1 MTNQSTSA
9 DHRQELKL
17 RYGPDH
23 VPATGPWNDVVSGL
37 LSHRSVRRYDPR
49 PLAADTLGTLIAAA
63 QSAATSSNLQ
73 CWSVISVTDNGLRSE
88 LMEIAGDQKHI
99 AQCPLFLVWL
109 CDLSRNDRLGQARG
123 LDLDALQLTESFLVG
138 VVDAALAAQN
148 AVVAA
153 ESLGLSTVYIGAL
166 RNDAKRVAELLKLPP
181 GVVAV
186 FGLCVGFASGHSE
199 VKPRL
204 PQEAVLFEN
213 HYGVDQET
221 EIHQAYDQTL
231 SDFSARNG
239 MGELSWS
246 QRVIDR
252 LQHKAL
258 SGRAKLKSILEDLGL
273 PLR

>member
-1 MTNQSTSA
+1 MNSTASPVTQQ
-9 DHRQELKL
+9 QELDL
-17 RYGPDH
+17 RYGVDNIPD
-23 VPATGPWNDVVSGL
+23 AGPWNEVVSGL
-37 LSHRSVRRYDPR
+37 LSHRSVRKYDSK
-49 PLAADTLGTLIAAA
+49 PLDAGTLGTLVAAA

-73 CWSVISVTDNGLRSE
+73 CWSVISVSDANIRAE
-88 LMEIAGDQKHI
+88 LMEIAGDQKHV

-109 CDLSRNDRLGQARG
+109 CDLARNDRLGQVRG
-123 LDLDALQLTESFLVG
+123 IDLEALKLTESFLVG

-186 FGLCVGFASGHSE
+186 FGLCVGYAATESE

-204 PQEAVLFEN
+204 PQSAVLFEN
-213 HYGVDQET
+213 HYGVEQEQS
-221 EIHQAYDQTL
+221 IHDAYDQTL
-231 SDFSARNG
+231 SEFSARNG
-239 MGELSWS
+239 MGQLSWS

-273 PLR
+273 PLK